1 MPLALAVRL
10 VEERNSSRKVSPRV
24 SPVGTRPEL
33 EGIGVGM
40 AVPFTLI
47 WKLAPLLLVTLL
59 KRRAF
64 SMPHPALV
72 PRSCEFVAVTPR
84 TKSNPAFAVPSKTT
98 K

>member
-1 MPLALAVRL
+1 MPLALASRL
-10 VEERNSSRKVSPRV
+10 VEERNSSRNLAPRAR
-24 SPVGTRPEL
+24 PVGTRPEL

-47 WKLAPLLLVTLL
+47 WKLFPLVLVTLL

-72 PRSCEFVAVTPR
+72 PRSCAFDAVTPR
-84 TKSNPAFAVPSKTT
+84 TKSNAAFAVPSKTT